1 MTAFW
6 LSIQDGKEPP
16 PDTDLDIYIPSG
28 ADLDR
33 WTELAGKYRKVAVD
47 KAKLD
52 AQVKKLG
59 GPGATVP
66 RVCLQ
71 PGSAVVA
78 AFRRRH
84 PPATRPSLH
93 PGPGKPPLTPIRPPP
108 RWRPRP
114 RPPRRRPRGACQA
127 PPGDA
132 TLGPA
137 SAARAVE
144 LPIL

>member
-78 AFRRRH
+78 SFRRRH
-84 PPATRPSLH
+84 PPATRPSVH
-93 PGPGKPPLTPIRPPP
+93 PAPRQTTPT
-108 RWRPRP
+108 P
-114 RPPRRRPRGACQA
+114 RPPLPRWLPRSRPSLSLPVGSRTGL
-127 PPGDA
+127 A
-132 TLGPA
+132 TLLPA
-137 SAARAVE
+137 MLR
-144 LPIL
+144 LPRFSRPSG